1 MQSHRTLEIVHNFG
15 RAPRYGQHLHV
26 YNLFAATMPDS
37 CDDEVDGDA
46 GPKYAAAQPSCQP
59 RRVRRFEEV
68 DRWSHD
74 DHSQDQIDA
83 FVRRHLKAMNDRA
96 GLKTFPGAHKD
107 RNPKYGLMQHGRTW
121 YTKKGTVT
129 NIVLQCP
136 LVDRCSCL
144 CEVKL
149 AINAD
154 QTIMYV
160 TNEHTAENHA
170 KEKDISRHLSYE
182 DKVLI

>member
-1 MQSHRTLEIVHNFG
+1 MG
-15 RAPRYGQHLHV
+15 DA
-26 YNLFAATMPDS
+26 
-37 CDDEVDGDA
+37 CDDEVDGNA
-46 GPKYAAAQPSCQP
+46 GPKDAAAQPSRQP
-59 RRVRRFEEV
+59 RRIRNFQEV
-68 DRWSHD
+68 DRWCHD
-74 DHSQDQIDA
+74 DHSQDEIDQ

-107 RNPKYGLMQHGRTW
+107 RNPKYGLMQHTRTW

-149 AINAD
+149 ASNAD

-160 TNEHTAENHA
+160 TDEHTAENHA
-170 KEKDISRHLSYE
+170 KEKGGYCGEKYTPL
-182 DKVLI
+182 